1 MEYQFAFK
9 YIQASNRLDL
19 TENKHGQTNDN
30 DIQATMLQWVALSEF
45 VTGTTSFQLLL
56 FCKHNY
62 RQRSNCFSLFERFF
76 SERKEITFIVLL
88 TLCWSKLQYSSFL
101 RARRIK
107 TAGRGGRGLDTYIL
121 PRLQA
126 MSQDNSSRRNVNQTS
141 TTTRKILPAV
151 SRRSVFA
158 TPLGASLL
166 PILLLA
172 LILELL

>member
-1 MEYQFAFK
+1 MG
-9 YIQASNRLDL
+9 RLISD
-19 TENKHGQTNDN
+19 
-30 DIQATMLQWVALSEF
+30 S
-45 VTGTTSFQLLL
+45 VTGTTNIRILL
-56 FCKHNY
+56 FCKLNY
-62 RQRSNCFSLFERFF
+62 RQRSNCFSLLRLLRFF
-76 SERKEITFIVLL
+76 SKRKEITFIVLL

-151 SRRSVFA
+151 SRRSVSA
-158 TPLGASLL
+158 TPLGASLF

>member
-1 MEYQFAFK
+1 M
-9 YIQASNRLDL
+9 R
-19 TENKHGQTNDN
+19 TTN
-30 DIQATMLQWVALSEF
+30 IRI
-45 VTGTTSFQLLL
+45 LL
-56 FCKHNY
+56 FCKLNY
-62 RQRSNCFSLFERFF
+62 RQRSNCFSLLRVLRFF
-76 SERKEITFIVLL
+76 SKRKEITFIVLL

-107 TAGRGGRGLDTYIL
+107 TAGGGGELDTYIL
-121 PRLQA
+121 PRFQA
-126 MSQDNSSRRNVNQTS
+126 MSQDNSSRRNVNQTPA
-141 TTTRKILPAV
+141 TKRIILPAV